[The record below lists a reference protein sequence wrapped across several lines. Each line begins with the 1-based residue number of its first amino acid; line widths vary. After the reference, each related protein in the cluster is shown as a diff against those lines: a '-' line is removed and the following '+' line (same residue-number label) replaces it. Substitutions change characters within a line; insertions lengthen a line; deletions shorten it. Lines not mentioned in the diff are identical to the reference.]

1 MKLTKSLFL
10 AFAGLGLFACS
21 NEDVTTDAT
30 VDGGKSKTMVI
41 SLNGIS
47 EGSRAISAAEEEG
60 EVALN
65 KVAIFY
71 TTTAGNVGH
80 VTTLSNTDGENWRNL
95 TNGTGYVEHS
105 LPASIA
111 QVYVVG
117 NYDALLGNLNE
128 IGTAEILEAKVI
140 NAAAQQTFGNVLLYG
155 KDIDG
160 LESVEAGDGTHT
172 ENVVKAEMTISP
184 LVSRL
189 EISGIQCEDLGN
201 QYTSIDLKKI
211 GLTNFYTTT
220 TVGGTIGDLQAP
232 AESAEAQETI
242 WESNSWAADAISG
255 ASLTSNETVWSPA
268 EGKVFSYNIIPNSTL
283 ATEKLQV
290 RLLVDAKRGTTN
302 DPISNTLIA
311 NVDRQLAA
319 GKIYKMTYKFK
330 EENVGPWDPTNT
342 QCVIVDVTV
351 SDWEVVNL
359 TPSFVE

>member
-21 NEDVTTDAT
+21 NEEVATDAA
-30 VDGGKSKTMVI
+30 VDSGKSKTMVI

-47 EGSRAISAAEEEG
+47 EGSRATSGAEAAG
-60 EVALN
+60 QVALN

-71 TTTAGNVGH
+71 TTATGSVGH
-80 VTTLSNTDGENWRNL
+80 VTTLSNADGENWNNL

-128 IGTAEILEAKVI
+128 IGTAAILEDKVI
-140 NAAAQQTFGNVLLYG
+140 NASAQQDFDNVLLYG

-160 LESVEAGDGTHT
+160 LDEVDGGDGTHT
-172 ENVVKAEMTISP
+172 ENVVKAELTISP

-189 EISGIQCEDLGN
+189 EISNIQCEDLGT
-201 QYTSIDLKKI
+201 QYSSIDLKKI

-220 TVGGTIGDLQAP
+220 TVGGTIDGLQSTAVD
-232 AESAEAQETI
+232 ADTQETI
-242 WESNSWAADAISG
+242 WGSNSWAADAITG
-255 ASLTSNETVWSPA
+255 ATLASNGTTWSPEA
-268 EGKVFSYNIIPNSTL
+268 GVFSYNIVPNSTTQT
-283 ATEKLQV
+283 TELQV
-290 RLLVDAKRGTTN
+290 RLLVEAKRGNTV

-311 NVDRQLAA
+311 NVGKQLVA
-319 GKIYKMTYKFK
+319 GKIYKMIYKFK
-330 EENVGPWDPTNT
+330 EENVGPWDPANT
-342 QCVIVDVTV
+342 QCVIVNVTV
-351 SDWEVVNL
+351 SDWEVVTLN
-359 TPSFVE
+359 PSFE

>member
-1 MKLTKSLFL
+1 MKISKSLFL

-47 EGSRAISAAEEEG
+47 EGSRATSEAEEEG
-60 EVALN
+60 QVALN

-71 TTTAGNVGH
+71 TTATGSVGH
-80 VTTLSNTDGENWRNL
+80 VTTLSNADGENWTNL

-111 QVYVVG
+111 RVYVVG
-117 NYDALLGNLNE
+117 NYDDLLGNLNE

-140 NAAAQQTFGNVLLYG
+140 NAAAQQTFSNVLLYG

-160 LESVEAGDGTHT
+160 LESVEDGDGEHT
-172 ENVVKAEMTISP
+172 ENVVKAELTISP

-201 QYTSIDLKKI
+201 QYSSIDLKKI
-211 GLTNFYTTT
+211 GLANFYTTT
-220 TVGGTIGDLQAP
+220 TVGGTIAGLQAT
-232 AESAEAQETI
+232 AVTVENQETI
-242 WESNSWAADAISG
+242 WGNNLWAADVITG
-255 ASLTSNETVWSPA
+255 ATLTSNAAIWNPT
-268 EGKVFSYNIIPNSTL
+268 EGVFSYNIVPNST
-283 ATEKLQV
+283 TEKAGLQV
-290 RLLVDAKRGTTN
+290 RLLVEAKRGTTV

-311 NVDRQLAA
+311 NVGQQLAA

-330 EENVGPWDPTNT
+330 EENVGPWDPDNT
-342 QCVIVDVTV
+342 QCVIVNVTV
-351 SDWEVVNL
+351 SNWDVVTL
-359 TPSFVE
+359 TPSFE

>member
-1 MKLTKSLFL
+1 MKISKSLFL

-47 EGSRAISAAEEEG
+47 EGSRATSEAEEEG
-60 EVALN
+60 QVALN

-71 TTTAGNVGH
+71 TTATGSVGH
-80 VTTLSNTDGENWRNL
+80 VTTLSNADGENWTNL

-140 NAAAQQTFGNVLLYG
+140 NAAAQQDFDNVLLYG

-160 LESVEAGDGTHT
+160 LDSVEDGDGTHT
-172 ENVVKAEMTISP
+172 ENVVKAELTISP

-201 QYTSIDLKKI
+201 QYSSIDLKKI

-220 TVGGTIGDLQAP
+220 TVGGTIAGLQAT
-232 AESAEAQETI
+232 ATTVENQETI
-242 WESNSWAADAISG
+242 WRNNLWAADVITETT
-255 ASLTSNETVWSPA
+255 LTSNATIWNPT
-268 EGKVFSYNIIPNSTL
+268 EGVFSYNIVPNST
-283 ATEKLQV
+283 TEKAELQV
-290 RLLVDAKRGTTN
+290 RLLVEAKRGTTV

-311 NVDRQLAA
+311 NVGQQLAA

-330 EENVGPWDPTNT
+330 EENVGPWDPDNT
-342 QCVIVDVTV
+342 QCVIVNVTV
-351 SDWEVVNL
+351 SNWDVVTL
-359 TPSFVE
+359 TPSFE